1 MKKKKVGILLI
12 VLSVVIVGFYMY
24 QWVSPE
30 KESKKSQEKNI
41 EDTNQKNEN
50 WDGDSVDSDYTVNE
64 NLECKL
70 NDEVLERIGG
80 TTSVLTEKLQL
91 YLISEHDIG
100 NIETLKWDGLVLL
113 DYNNNLIELS
123 FKVKGQDNCIVKCI
137 YANQSGEWSFYKY

>member
-1 MKKKKVGILLI
+1 MGILLI

-80 TTSVLTEKLQL
+80 TTSVLTENFL
-91 YLISEHDIG
+91 
-100 NIETLKWDGLVLL
+100 TLL
-113 DYNNNLIELS
+113 D
-123 FKVKGQDNCIVKCI
+123 F
-137 YANQSGEWSFYKY
+137 